1 MKKRTLIYSAILAT
15 TALAAPAQ
23 ATGLLNAKANAHAKS
38 SASVGDISQG
48 QNQGQKQGQS
58 QGQVQG
64 QVQGQNQ
71 GQGQGQN
78 QSQVDNWS
86 MNQNFESRPSGPSIA
101 AGLAGLPGFSNSG
114 LMNACAGAE
123 AYTFSLGGSVGL
135 AGGQVS
141 GAGGIIGWGD
151 SSVVT
156 IVPCEIRESV
166 VLLGEAGYDKA
177 AVAVACLHPYMKA
190 GLEVQQPGL
199 CGGAV
204 PGALPDVA
212 KAATEI
218 RFTDTVAEQRMAK
231 GCEHG
236 LHPTFNRCF
245 NPDFDT

>member
-15 TALAAPAQ
+15 TALAAPAH
-23 ATGLLNAKANAHAKS
+23 AVGLPNANAKAKA
-38 SASVGDISQG
+38 SASIGDI
-48 QNQGQKQGQS
+48 NQGQKQGQN
-58 QGQVQG
+58 QGQAQG
-64 QVQGQNQ
+64 QIQGQH
-71 GQGQGQN
+71 QGQGQN

-101 AGLAGLPGFSNSG
+101 AGLMGAPGFSNSG

-151 SSVVT
+151 SSVVS

-166 VLLGEAGYDKA
+166 VLLGDAGYDKA
-177 AVAVACLHPYMKA
+177 AVAVACLHPYMKV
-190 GLEVQQPGL
+190 GLEVQQPGV

-204 PGALPDVA
+204 PDAMPNVA
-212 KAATEI
+212 KAPTEV
-218 RFTDTVAEQRMAK
+218 RFTDTVAEQRVANK
-231 GCEHG
+231 CEHG
-236 LHPTFNRCF
+236 LHPTFKRCF